1 MGRRVSFAPGK
12 QLDEIKE
19 YQKNAAEWN
28 DAPVAQ
34 REEAEALAAPPPR
47 EQAPTEHM
55 LLPSSAPKPQL
66 T

>member
-34 REEAEALAAPPPR
+34 KEETEAPAAPFMAPTQTVHS
-47 EQAPTEHM
+47 QAPA
-55 LLPSSAPKPQL
+55 SAPKPQL